1 MKAVPTNSA
10 MAEGV
15 AVALPEGRDN
25 RQGGVI
31 GPISYLFNYFSN
43 SRFKS
48 FIPRSTAAKRQLLF
62 ASLLLAAIIFPHL
75 VRAEDLLASQKSTAN
90 DTFGHGSTVEWYL
103 YVGEILVSVFGY
115 IKTRNPMVFGGLL
128 LLMIV
133 TRTFFA
139 VIG

>member
-31 GPISYLFNYFSN
+31 GPISYLFNYFSS
-43 SRFKS
+43 SRLIS
-48 FIPRSTAAKRQLLF
+48 AISRSPTAKRQLLF

-75 VRAEDLLASQKSTAN
+75 ASAEDLLASQKANAN

-115 IKTRNPMVFGGLL
+115 IKSRNPMVFGGLL
-128 LLMIV
+128 VVMLA
-133 TRTFFA
+133 TRSLFA
-139 VIG
+139 IIG